1 MTDTLLSLIEQPT
14 PAIDRSLPLERRFE
28 LWRERHPEVVAFIAR
43 RALAA
48 SRTGARR
55 LSAKALVEEARS
67 ASIATTAGKRDFLID
82 NSMTALLA
90 RHLVAQYP
98 ELDGKFELRRRR
110 NA

>member
-1 MTDTLLSLIEQPT
+1 MTDTLLDLIEQPT

-28 LWRERHPEVVAFIAR
+28 LWRERHPEVVAFVGR

-48 SRTGARR
+48 RRNGARR

-90 RHLVAQYP
+90 RYLMDRYP
-98 ELDGKFELRRRR
+98 ELDGAFEIRRRR
-110 NA
+110 S